1 MPLALLFGGPNQ
13 IRGDFHVKAI
23 LFASFILTSTLAATT
38 AHASE
43 SEVQV
48 NSLSFALCSK
58 TSQVSIPKEMLGA
71 WNFLLPFGDGLREE
85 TLVISERGDLSM
97 SPDIRDNALTASQ
110 TCVSLEISKSQRL
123 DELSI
128 TWRHV
133 GLELSDVVSNEKAV
147 VKLSLNKTNGS
158 TMASS
163 AHVLHGENPDFTM
176 AARFYNP
183 RVHFEPLVAPVG
195 QRPTLQKSSAAA
207 SISPDKT
214 E

>member
-1 MPLALLFGGPNQ
+1 MPLALLFGGTNQ
-13 IRGDFHVKAI
+13 IRGDFQVKAI
-23 LFASFILTSTLAATT
+23 LFASFISIGTLAATI

-43 SEVQV
+43 AEVQV

-71 WNFLLPFGDGLREE
+71 WRFLLPFGDGLREE
-85 TLVISERGDLSM
+85 VLVISERGDFSM
-97 SPDIRDNALTASQ
+97 SPDIRDDALTASH
-110 TCVSLEISKSQRL
+110 TCVSLEISKSQRF

-133 GLELSDVVSNEKAV
+133 GLERSDVVSNEKAV

-163 AHVLHGENPDFTM
+163 AHVLHGDNPDFTM

-183 RVHFEPLVAPVG
+183 RVHFEPLVDLVG
-195 QRPTLQKSSAAA
+195 PRLLQKSSVAA